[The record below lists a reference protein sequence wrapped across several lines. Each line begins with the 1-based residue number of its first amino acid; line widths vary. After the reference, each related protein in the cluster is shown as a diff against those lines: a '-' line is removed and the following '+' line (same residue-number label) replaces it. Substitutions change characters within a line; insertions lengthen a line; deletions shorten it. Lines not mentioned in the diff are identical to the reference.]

1 MTIAF
6 NECVRLASSRA
17 DEITR
22 LAQLARQI
30 RLHVLRMVHDSG
42 ASHIGSSY
50 SMAELLAVLYGNVLR
65 VDPSRPDWPERDR
78 FILSKGHGC
87 AGLYAVLAERG
98 FFPRDWLSTFYKDGS
113 RLPGHATHSIPG
125 IEVSTGSLGHG
136 LSIATGM
143 ALASSRSAKSFRVFA
158 LLSDGECDEGST
170 WEAAMFA
177 GHHKLDGLTAI
188 IDYNKIQGM
197 GAVND
202 ILALEPLV
210 TKWESFGWAVKEIS
224 GHNLGQVLDAFQN
237 LPISGCKPSCIIA
250 HTIKGKGVSFME
262 GETLWH
268 YRSPNL
274 TEFYAALKELSAPA

>member
-98 FFPRDWLSTFYKDGS
+98 FF
-113 RLPGHATHSIPG
+113 
-125 IEVSTGSLGHG
+125 
-136 LSIATGM
+136 
-143 ALASSRSAKSFRVFA
+143 
-158 LLSDGECDEGST
+158 
-170 WEAAMFA
+170 
-177 GHHKLDGLTAI
+177 
-188 IDYNKIQGM
+188 
-197 GAVND
+197 
-202 ILALEPLV
+202 
-210 TKWESFGWAVKEIS
+210 
-224 GHNLGQVLDAFQN
+224 
-237 LPISGCKPSCIIA
+237 
-250 HTIKGKGVSFME
+250 
-262 GETLWH
+262 
-268 YRSPNL
+268 
-274 TEFYAALKELSAPA
+274 